1 MHRKYGKA
9 LCFSLLAALL
19 FAACSSTPRVKRV
32 PSDTVTD
39 LSGYWN
45 DTDVRLVCDALIK
58 DCVSNAKVKQAIAS
72 SGKKLPTVIVVPFRN
87 ESSEH
92 INTSII
98 SDTMEAAIFNSGVL
112 DFVAGGASRD
122 ALREERLQQ
131 QGNASEATAA
141 RPGYEI
147 GADFMLTG
155 SVKAII
161 DQAGN
166 KSVRTYFVT
175 AELSNIEDTSRLWLG
190 QNQEIKK
197 TITRPTV
204 KL

>member
-1 MHRKYGKA
+1 MYRKYGKA
-9 LCFSLLAALL
+9 LLLTMLTVLL
-19 FAACSSTPRVKRV
+19 FTACTSTPTVRRVEAT
-32 PSDTVTD
+32 SVTD
-39 LSGYWN
+39 ISGYWN
-45 DTDVRLVCDALIK
+45 DTDVRLVCDTLIK
-58 DCVSNAKVKQAIAS
+58 DCVSSARVQQAIAK

-98 SDTMEAAIFNSGVL
+98 SDTMEVAIFNSGVL
-112 DFVAGGASRD
+112 DFVAGGASRE
-122 ALREERLQQ
+122 ALRDERRQQ
-131 QGNASEATAA
+131 QVNASEATAA
-141 RPGYEI
+141 RLGAEI

-155 SVKAII
+155 SVKAIV
-161 DQAGN
+161 DQAGD

-190 QNQEIKK
+190 QNSEIKK
-197 TITRPTV
+197 TITRPAA

>member
-1 MHRKYGKA
+1 
-9 LCFSLLAALL
+9 
-19 FAACSSTPRVKRV
+19 
-32 PSDTVTD
+32 
-39 LSGYWN
+39 
-45 DTDVRLVCDALIK
+45 
-58 DCVSNAKVKQAIAS
+58 VSNAKVRQAIAQ
-72 SGKKLPTVIVVPFRN
+72 SGKKLPTVVVVPFRN

-122 ALREERLQQ
+122 ALRTERLQQ
-131 QGNASEATAA
+131 QGMASEDTAA

-155 SVKAII
+155 SVKAIV

-166 KSVRTYFVT
+166 KSVRTYWVT

-190 QNQEIKK
+190 QNSEIKK
-197 TITRPTV
+197 AITRPRV
-204 KL
+204 KF